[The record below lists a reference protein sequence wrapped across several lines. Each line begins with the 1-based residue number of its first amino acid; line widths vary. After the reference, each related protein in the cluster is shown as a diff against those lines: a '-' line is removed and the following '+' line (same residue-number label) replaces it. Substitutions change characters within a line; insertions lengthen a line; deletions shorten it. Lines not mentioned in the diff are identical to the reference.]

1 MVESRQTQALPLILA
16 GPILRKVTPT
26 EVVLWFATAKPC
38 QLAPYFSTDGAFRQP
53 IAQQLNSQ
61 CIRLAQSCY
70 IYLLHCQF
78 DTPLPTEQIIHYD
91 VAVTVQDSFAQDSLL
106 QDNATQHFDS
116 LKPLV
121 EGLYYDNQQ
130 SLSFFIPEAISSLL
144 FGSCRNIHH
153 GSKDAM
159 VTADKHVADNLL
171 SVETRPCILLHGGD
185 QVYVDDVAGPTLKG
199 IHHLVD
205 ILGFSKEHLPDEH
218 TTGCEKVHHNDDIFY
233 TRQSILPQVTFNSR
247 RLLSRLLPFRRTM
260 PVFSSVKA
268 DNHLITLAE
277 MFGLYLLTWS
287 PEPWDIV
294 GDVIKDKPANLTPA
308 QNTKFAAEMAAIENF
323 ITGLTRVRRLMAHIP
338 NYMIFDDH
346 DVTDDWNLTAQW
358 EDNVYTN
365 PFSKRVISNALVA
378 YWVFQ
383 GWGNAPEHFDESW
396 LKGVQNVCDRDD
408 VDMAETLEKQ
418 IFAFNRWH
426 FSIELEPNVIVLDTR
441 THRWRSERSQKN
453 PSGLMDWERLV
464 ELEDILEN
472 KEAGIIL
479 SPAPIFGVKLIET
492 IQRVFTFF
500 GCELMVDAENWMA
513 HKGSATKLL
522 QIFARVDTPDEI
534 VVLSG
539 DVHYS
544 FCFKVQQRFGNND
557 TDIWQLTSSGMK
569 NEFPPKL
576 LDFFDRFERLLYF
589 AASPINIFTKR
600 RRLEVKQQHLK
611 RRKNQILYTKSN
623 IGLVEFEQNKL
634 KSFTILVAEDDV
646 ERFL

>member
-1 MVESRQTQALPLILA
+1 MDNHSQQTIPLILA
-16 GPILRKVTPT
+16 GPILRKVTPN
-26 EVVLWFATAKPC
+26 EVVLWFAATKPC
-38 QLAPYFSTDGAFRQP
+38 QFSPYFAIDEQFTTLIGH
-53 IAQQLNSQ
+53 QLNAKVV
-61 CIRLAQSCY
+61 RLSESCY
-70 IYLLHCQF
+70 VHLLRCEFSKNTQ
-78 DTPLPTEQIIHYD
+78 DESLPREQLVYYD
-91 VAVTVQDSFAQDSLL
+91 VAVSVIDAQTGEDIGEHYESLR
-106 QDNATQHFDS
+106 
-116 LKPLV
+116 PLV
-121 EGLYYDNQQ
+121 EGLYYANQQ
-130 SLSFFIPEAISSLL
+130 ALSFFIPNAISSLL

-153 GSKDAM
+153 SSKDAM
-159 VTADKHVADNLL
+159 VVADKHMADNLL
-171 SVETRPCILLHGGD
+171 SVEKRPCILLHGGD
-185 QVYVDDVAGPTLKG
+185 QVYVDDVAGPTLKA

-205 ILGFSKEHLPDEH
+205 KLGFSKEQLPDEQMSC
-218 TTGCEKVHHNDDIFY
+218 CEKVHHNDDIFY
-233 TRQSILPQVTFNSR
+233 ARQNILPKVTFNTQ
-247 RLLSRLLPFRRTM
+247 RLFSRLLPFRRTM

-287 PEPWDIV
+287 PEGWHMV
-294 GDVIKDKPANLTPA
+294 GDVFKRCPSSVTPA
-308 QNTKFAAEMAAIENF
+308 QQQKFTAELAAIDEF
-323 ITGLTRVRRLMAHIP
+323 IAGLSRVRRLMAHVP

-358 EDNVYTN
+358 EDNVYSN

-378 YWVFQ
+378 YWLFQ
-383 GWGNAPEHFDESW
+383 GWGNAPEHFDDKW
-396 LKGVQNVCDRDD
+396 IACVQQVCDKDD
-408 VDMAETLEKQ
+408 VEQAIVLEKQ
-418 IFAFNRWH
+418 IFDFNQWH
-426 FSIELEPNVIVLDTR
+426 FHIELEPNVIVLDTR

-544 FCFKVQQRFGNND
+544 FCFKVQQRFGDND
-557 TDIWQLTSSGMK
+557 TEIWQLTSSGMK
-569 NEFPPKL
+569 NEFPPKTL
-576 LDFFDRFERLLYF
+576 KVFDKLERLLYF

-600 RRLEVKQQHLK
+600 RRLEVQQQHLK
-611 RRKNQILYTKSN
+611 QQQNQILYAKSN
-623 IGLVEFEQNKL
+623 IGLVEFDQQKL
-634 KSFTILVAEDDV
+634 KSFTILVDEDDI